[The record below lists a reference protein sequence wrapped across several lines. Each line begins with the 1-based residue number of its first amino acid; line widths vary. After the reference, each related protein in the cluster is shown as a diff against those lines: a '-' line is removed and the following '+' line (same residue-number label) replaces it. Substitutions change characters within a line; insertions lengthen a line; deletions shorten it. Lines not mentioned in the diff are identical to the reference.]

1 MTKRHVHADVIHA
14 WAEGEDVEWRD
25 PSSEK
30 WEPTAPPTRMWRE
43 DYEYRIKPKE
53 PKRLANENF
62 IAMFMEYA
70 CANLDDQ
77 KKYQDGWFTSEME
90 IALDVAGSF
99 YAWLEKQ
106 HE

>member
-1 MTKRHVHADVIHA
+1 MPRHKHADVIIA
-14 WAEGEDVEWRD
+14 WANGEEIETCGSFGKWTPATTS
-25 PSSEK
+25 PS
-30 WEPTAPPTRMWRE
+30 WAE
-43 DYEYRIKPKE
+43 DIEYRIKPKE
-53 PKRLANENF
+53 PKRLTNENF

-70 CANLDDQ
+70 CANLSNQ
-77 KKYQDGWFTSEME
+77 KEYQNGWYTSEME

>member
-1 MTKRHVHADVIHA
+1 MALRHKHADVIHA
-14 WAEGEDVEWRD
+14 WAEGEEIQHKHPLNANVWVDD
-25 PSSEK
+25 D
-30 WEPTAPPTRMWRE
+30 EPDWNQFT
-43 DYEYRIKPKE
+43 EYRIKPKE
-53 PKRLANENF
+53 PRRLANENF

-77 KKYQDGWFTSEME
+77 KKYQDGWYTSEME
-90 IALDVAGSF
+90 IALDVAGDF